1 MATQPNIFLDE
12 EKIAKLIK
20 EVFKKEF
27 KKQEVKITK
36 IINSNFKLRIKEIK
50 SLKKVANDL
59 IESIEFTQNDLK
71 TKVSCKEKKYLRLK
85 SR

>member
-71 TKVSCKEKKYLRLK
+71 TKVSYKEKKYLRLK